1 MVPSYWF
8 LSNSFFYSSKGHI
21 FPQNMSA
28 FASGFRRGLTM
39 KVRLAAVV
47 LTALSSFAAAAVAQP
62 SQQSRGYYA
71 ARPAQFPQQRVVQ
84 NPQAAEPSVVGLWEK
99 TGDNGKPVS
108 WFLFVDDGSSVY
120 EGIVAK
126 MFPRPIDPPHPT
138 CSRCTD
144 DRRNQP
150 VLGLSFIRNMQRH
163 GLNYE
168 NGNILDP
175 RDGNVYQAKMTL
187 SPDGQTLTMRGYLGI
202 PLFGMDEVWHRLPDT
217 ELANIDP
224 GVLAKYMPEAV
235 PGSEQAMAAKPKK
248 ASTKGRAPAR

>member
-71 ARPAQFPQQRVVQ
+71 ARPAQFPQQRTVQ

-224 GVLAKYMPEAV
+224 GVLAKYIPEAV

-248 ASTKGRAPAR
+248 PSIKGRAPSR